1 MKDGAEADWKTL
13 RALSQI
19 ALDRYCARVLDEC
32 AAVIRDEG
40 KSSHE
45 RYLELFKLIH
55 ERDDRIA
62 AAFNDM
68 RRSRAVDRLAHT
80 LALGVL
86 TDEELARFSPGFLD
100 TAQFLSGIRRR

>member
-13 RALSQI
+13 RALSKV
-19 ALDRYCARVLDEC
+19 ALDRYCAKVLDDC
-32 AAVIRDEG
+32 AAVIRDES

-45 RYLELFKLIH
+45 RYLELFKLIQ
-55 ERDDRIA
+55 ERDDDIA

-68 RRSRAVDRLAHT
+68 RRSQAAFRLAHT

-86 TDEELARFSPGFLD
+86 TDDELARFSPGFLD
-100 TAQFLSGIRRR
+100 TARFLASIRRR